1 MVAEYVRRAV
11 PIDGMTFVIRD
22 ESGKVVGEVPIMSVV
37 K

>member
-22 ESGKVVGEVPIMSVV
+22 ERGEVVGEVPLMAVV